1 MKPSI
6 LGVGS
11 ASALGCGVGSL
22 RAGLEGTA
30 HPRIDNV
37 EVATRSGVQVLPV
50 YVANAE
56 GLERFVPRRALRRL
70 DEFTRMALL
79 ASFLALE
86 DSGVSLED
94 TSRIGVVLGTAYGPM
109 ETTFRY
115 QDTIIDDGDKGASP
129 TLFANSVHNA
139 PASSVSIFMKIEGP
153 CLTLTNFELTT
164 TEVLRTACAW
174 LEQGTVDFVLAG
186 VGDEYCSVLGYALGK
201 LGAGG
206 SERIDPFHV
215 DQCSYLPA
223 AGFVTLLLGGE
234 SVDGA
239 YARIDKIV
247 CERAAARLSD
257 DVIRG
262 HRALVLSANGDR
274 STGPAYQRARLGGA
288 KIAAYAPLYG
298 SLPVGLG
305 FDVAL
310 AGVSCRA
317 GRVYPLTGVETAAS
331 FPPLTQELP
340 LQHGDRIGCLEC
352 SPHHATLVSLERL

>member
-30 HPRIDNV
+30 QPRIDNV

-201 LGAGG
+201 L
-206 SERIDPFHV
+206 V
-215 DQCSYLPA
+215 Q
-223 AGFVTLLLGGE
+223 
-234 SVDGA
+234 
-239 YARIDKIV
+239 
-247 CERAAARLSD
+247 
-257 DVIRG
+257 
-262 HRALVLSANGDR
+262 GDR
-274 STGPAYQRARLGGA
+274 SGSTRFTWISVPIFLRPALSHSC
-288 KIAAYAPLYG
+288 L
-298 SLPVGLG
+298 
-305 FDVAL
+305 
-310 AGVSCRA
+310 GVSQWM
-317 GRVYPLTGVETAAS
+317 VPTHAS
-331 FPPLTQELP
+331 TRSFASVPPP
-340 LQHGDRIGCLEC
+340 D
-352 SPHHATLVSLERL
+352 SPMM